1 MNHQYCSVSQYIVK
15 TKRKRKQHPPPP
27 CDNIGKQTR
36 NREKKNENNTAEKSA
51 LALASS
57 SSLRCRYMFGPL
69 IREALH
75 FNLNREN
82 GGHATV
88 SHRIGGTVQ
97 SCHRLSFFFSWASS
111 GFGVG
116 KTSGWPQASF
126 VAAVVAAVC
135 VHLVRKGGRATI
147 PAVWKIGSH
156 VGIF

>member
-1 MNHQYCSVSQYIVK
+1 
-15 TKRKRKQHPPPP
+15 
-27 CDNIGKQTR
+27 
-36 NREKKNENNTAEKSA
+36 
-51 LALASS
+51 
-57 SSLRCRYMFGPL
+57 MFGPL

-88 SHRIGGTVQ
+88 SHRIGSVSATLQRGAFSLTLKKKRGTVQ